1 MEASEATPTGGWTDR
16 DQVSWYTERIGKLEA
31 RLAGEA
37 ALRDALSTTPR
48 RILDLGCGDGRLG
61 ATVLEAF
68 PSVARM
74 VAADRSEPMLR
85 LARQRFRDDD
95 RVQVVELDLND
106 PLRLNETFD
115 VVVSGFAIH
124 HLDDRRKRSL
134 FSEIG
139 QVLNPEAVFA
149 NLEVVQSSTPR
160 RHAEFLNAIGRT
172 ADDPEDRLATIED
185 QLDWMRAA
193 QLTEVDC
200 LWRWRG
206 FALLI
211 GEAPLP

>member
-1 MEASEATPTGGWTDR
+1 MAVGEETPTGGWSDQ
-16 DQVSWYTERIGKLEA
+16 DQVSWYTMRIGKLEA

-37 ALRDALSTTPR
+37 ALRDALPAAPR
-48 RILDLGCGDGRLG
+48 SILDLGCGDGRLG
-61 ATVLEAF
+61 AVVLEAF

-85 LARQRFRDDD
+85 LARQRFLDDD
-95 RVQVVELDLND
+95 RVEVVEFDLND

-115 VVVSGFAIH
+115 VVVSGFALH

-134 FSEIG
+134 FAEICQALNSEG
-139 QVLNPEAVFA
+139 VFA
-149 NLEVVQSSTPR
+149 NLDVVQSLTPR
-160 RHAEFLNAIGRT
+160 RHAEFLTAIGRT

-185 QLDWMRAA
+185 QLAWMRTA

-206 FALLI
+206 FALLV
-211 GEAPLP
+211 GEAPAP

>member
-1 MEASEATPTGGWTDR
+1 MTEGEETPTGGWTDQ
-16 DQVSWYTERIGKLEA
+16 DQVSWYTMRIGKLEA

-37 ALRDALSTTPR
+37 ALRDALPAAPR
-48 RILDLGCGDGRLG
+48 SILDLGCGDGRLG
-61 ATVLEAF
+61 AVVLEAF

-74 VAADRSEPMLR
+74 VAADRSEPMLQ
-85 LARQRFRDDD
+85 LARQRFLDDD
-95 RVQVVELDLND
+95 RVEVVALDLND

-124 HLDDRRKRSL
+124 HLHDRRKRSL
-134 FSEIG
+134 FAEICQALNSEG
-139 QVLNPEAVFA
+139 VFA
-149 NLEVVQSSTPR
+149 NLDVVQSSTPR
-160 RHAEFLNAIGRT
+160 RHAEFLTAIGRT

-185 QLDWMRAA
+185 QLAWMRTA

-206 FALLI
+206 FALLV
-211 GEAPLP
+211 GEAPAP